1 MNGSLV
7 LASLEVG
14 KALADSGRAK
24 FRAYGT
30 CMYPTVRP
38 GDVLHVASRTVEQVD
53 VGDIAVCRRHGVLFG
68 HRAIAKGVSGERPFI
83 VTRPDGAAG
92 ADDGPTFADDVLGVV
107 TEIERRGRHYPT
119 APERHAWPVRAYFAV
134 RLRLLGWG
142 RAARYHGLRGLGP
155 VQRSAGWKHVG
166 KLWLALS
173 RRAPSFVVW
182 VPLRAGQPHD
192 LHRALPADE
201 FDVLAPTWQGR
212 LPEAWSL
219 LLRLG
224 DDARPAVHATF
235 VPCDAAYPAAGW
247 TAAGVQVRRRYRG
260 LGLEQV
266 LMKKAA
272 SILARRGLQLVE
284 HRDGRDPQ

>member
-38 GDVLHVASRTVEQVD
+38 GDVLHVASRTIDLVAI
-53 VGDIAVCRRHGVLFG
+53 GDIAVCRRHGFLFG
-68 HRAIAKGVSGERPFI
+68 HRTIARGVSGEGPYI
-83 VTRPDGAAG
+83 VTRSDGASG

-107 TEIERRGRHYPT
+107 TEIERHGRCYPT
-119 APERHAWPVRAYFAV
+119 AVERHAWPKRAYFAL
-134 RLRLLGWG
+134 RLRLLAWENAARYRVLRGLAPLQG
-142 RAARYHGLRGLGP
+142 RAAWRH
-155 VQRSAGWKHVG
+155 AG
-166 KLWLALS
+166 KLWLALT

-182 VPLRAGQPHD
+182 LPLRAGQRHD

-212 LPEAWSL
+212 LPETWSL

-224 DDARPAVHATF
+224 DDPRPAVRATF
-235 VPCDAAYPAAGW
+235 VPCDAARPAAGW
-247 TAAGVQVRRRYRG
+247 TATGVEVRRCYRG
-260 LGLEQV
+260 LGLEPA
-266 LMKKAA
+266 LMEKAA
-272 SILARRGLQLVE
+272 SILARGGVQLVE
-284 HRDGRDPQ
+284 HRDGRARE